1 MRKFKG
7 NIMRELQKKMKE
19 SAILILWVLK
29 DLFKT
34 EESGKL
40 VMKTKK
46 LRKRSTLYIS
56 IYGS

>member
-1 MRKFKG
+1 
-7 NIMRELQKKMKE
+7 MRELQKKMKE